1 MKDYVKTLG
10 FFTFLILVLNVSSA
24 QLSSL
29 SLRKND
35 ILSGIEQVIR
45 DYPNQ
50 FKNIIGELITEN
62 PQSAD
67 YRCTV
72 KIDNTEESFITKYT
86 ATDKEIYSWQALVL
100 TTENFEEAKR
110 KFKSLF
116 NELNNRLIDAA
127 YLKGTYEAPAEE
139 KKFTNVLFS
148 FPTSDENF
156 KKLKVELVMEAA
168 LMEWKVRLLIYDRER
183 ADNEHGPAVE

>member
-29 SLRKND
+29 SLRKKD
-35 ILSGIEQVIR
+35 LFSGVEQVIR

-50 FKNIIGELITEN
+50 FKNITGELITEN
-62 PQSAD
+62 PQSTD
-67 YRCTV
+67 YRCTI

-116 NELNNRLIDAA
+116 SELNNRLIDAA

-148 FPTSDENF
+148 FPTSDGNF

-183 ADNEHGPAVE
+183 ADNEQGPAVE

>member
-10 FFTFLILVLNVSSA
+10 LFTFLILLLNSSSA

-35 ILSGIEQVIR
+35 IFGGVEQVIR

-50 FKNIIGELITEN
+50 FKNITGELITEN
-62 PQSAD
+62 PQSSD

-86 ATDKEIYSWQALVL
+86 ATNKEIYSWQALVL

-156 KKLKVELVMEAA
+156 KRLKVELVMEAA

-183 ADNEHGPAVE
+183 ADNERGPAVE